1 MKSQPLVSTIVSTML
16 TDNKIKN
23 LKPKDK
29 IYPTADGNGLTL
41 YTLPTGTKTWRLRY
55 RYNGRA
61 DVLVLGK
68 YPSTSLKEAR
78 SLKELYLSILEKGTD
93 PKVYQK
99 QQKSI
104 QQDKLTFKGA
114 FDLWID
120 NHQGKEG
127 SWTERTTKKLVSAF
141 DKHVFPYI
149 GDLYVEDIKTPDV
162 YEVLQRIDDK
172 GKSEV
177 LKKVKR
183 LTSRVFKDCVV
194 QGLIEYDPVTNITS
208 DNFRKS
214 VVKHYATVNSE
225 KDVKELLLKL
235 ETYRQRGTYQVA
247 TALNLAPYLM
257 LRPGEVA
264 SLTWK
269 NIEFQNRLIRIF
281 SGDMKMRREHVV
293 PMSNRVYSI
302 FKEIKSHNLCNTFVF
317 PSPNKP
323 NQPISPASFRSALS
337 SVGISKEVFTT
348 HGFRSMASTMLNE
361 MGFNHDWIEV
371 QLAHVDANMTRRS
384 YNNALYFEQRVDMIQ
399 QWSDYLDKLKGFN
412 LKEE

>member
-1 MKSQPLVSTIVSTML
+1 ML

-29 IYPTADGNGLTL
+29 PYPTADGNGLTL

-55 RYNGRA
+55 RYHGRA
-61 DVLVLGK
+61 DILVLGK
-68 YPSTSLKEAR
+68 YPLISLKEAR
-78 SLKELYLSILEKGTD
+78 TLKEFYLSFLEKGID
-93 PKVYQK
+93 LKVYQK

-104 QQDKLTFKGA
+104 QQDRVTFKGA
-114 FDLWID
+114 FDAWI
-120 NHQGKEG
+120 NKRQGKEG
-127 SWTERTTKKLVSAF
+127 GWTERTTKKLVSAF

-149 GDLYVEDIKTPDV
+149 GNMFIEDIKTPDV

-194 QGLIEYDPVTNITS
+194 QGLIEYDPVANIS
-208 DNFRKS
+208 NDNFSKS
-214 VVKHYATVNSE
+214 VVKHYATVTSE
-225 KDVKELLLKL
+225 KEIKGLLLKL
-235 ETYRQRGTYQVA
+235 ETYKQKGTYEVA

-269 NIEFQNRLIRIF
+269 NIEFNNRLIRIF

-302 FKEIKSHNLCNTFVF
+302 LKEIKSHNLSDTFVF

-323 NQPISPASFRSALS
+323 NQSIGPDSFRGALKALN
-337 SVGISKEVFTT
+337 IPKELFTT
-348 HGFRSMASTMLNE
+348 HGFRSMASTRLNE
-361 MGFNHDWIEV
+361 MGFNRDWIEV
-371 QLAHVDANMTRRS
+371 QLAHVDSNAVRRT

-399 QWSDYLDKLKGFN
+399 QWSDYLDKLK
-412 LKEE
+412 LL